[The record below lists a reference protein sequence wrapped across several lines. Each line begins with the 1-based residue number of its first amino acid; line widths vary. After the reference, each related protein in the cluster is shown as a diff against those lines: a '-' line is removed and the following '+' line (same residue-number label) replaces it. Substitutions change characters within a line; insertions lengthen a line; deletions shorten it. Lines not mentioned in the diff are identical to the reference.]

1 MTFDLELIMA
11 RLKELEKNESNK
23 HIVLCMVLAV
33 ALLVSLIPVFIIA
46 SYDCASGDDYN
57 YGAGAHLAYLATGSV
72 FAAIKA
78 AVDTTI
84 KTWNSWQGTW
94 FDCFVFCLHPE
105 VFSDTAYVIVPYI
118 FVAMQIISF
127 LIFAYHFIRTRW
139 KLGKYLWLEV
149 GLVFLIFSFQLVPS
163 QKSAIFWWVGSVHY
177 AMPMCMTLIS
187 IVLADRYLLDH
198 RTIDIVGLTIIAT
211 LMGGATYPAIILTTL
226 SIFLLWLTKA
236 VISKNRDKKD
246 WILLI
251 PFALE
256 MVGFIISVIAP
267 GNAVR
272 SASDIENGA
281 QPSGGVIATIV
292 KSIIFSVQDAFGY
305 FVAEK
310 TFVIIALILI
320 GIMTYYAMSELVNCK
335 SAELTTIKVA
345 FAHPILYAVTLFFLN
360 ASVYAPRLYAGGEV
374 SSGYFNFNFW
384 TFFICSSALTIY
396 LVSYTTLKC
405 SEHNDVASNEQIS
418 QKYSVRKMGVLFG
431 ISLTVI
437 IIASLGRHG
446 VKKYTDYV
454 CLEYYLSGQADDYKE
469 QMELQRMLM
478 TEEGVSDVIVPE
490 VNNEQ
495 GPLMQMPIIEDPDN
509 VDNYMTASF
518 YGKNSCRAIPR
529 QEWIEKFGERYGI
542 E

>member
-1 MTFDLELIMA
+1 MQNVYGKRTFDLELIMTE
-11 RLKELEKNESNK
+11 LKKIEKKESNNQ
-23 HIVLCMVLAV
+23 IVLCIVLAV

-84 KTWNSWQGTW
+84 RTWNSWQGTW
-94 FDCFVFCLHPE
+94 FDCFAFCLHPE

-118 FVAMQIISF
+118 FVATQIISF
-127 LIFAYHFIRTRW
+127 LIFAHHFIKTRW

-149 GLVFLIFSFQLVPS
+149 GIIFLIFSFQLVPS

-198 RTIDIVGLTIIAT
+198 RTRDIVGLTIIAT

-236 VISKNRDKKD
+236 VISKNRDKED
-246 WILLI
+246 LILLI
-251 PFALE
+251 PFLFE
-256 MVGFIISVIAP
+256 MVGFAISALAP

-281 QPSGGVIATIV
+281 QPSGGVLVTIV
-292 KSIIFSVQDAFGY
+292 KSIIFSVQDALGY
-305 FVAEK
+305 FIAEK
-310 TFVIIALILI
+310 TFVIIALLLV
-320 GIMTYYAMSELVNCK
+320 GTLTYVVIANMSDNK
-335 SAELTTIKVA
+335 SIVSTNVSEIFSHPVL
-345 FAHPILYAVTLFFLN
+345 FALALFLLN
-360 ASVYAPRLYAGGEV
+360 ASVYTPRLYVGGEV

-384 TFFICSSALTIY
+384 TFFICSIALTVY
-396 LVSYTTLKC
+396 LVSFIAMKHEKQLNGTMRMIVFVGIVL
-405 SEHNDVASNEQIS
+405 VA
-418 QKYSVRKMGVLFG
+418 M
-431 ISLTVI
+431 
-437 IIASLGRHG
+437 IIAYFGRHG
-446 VKKYTDYV
+446 VKEYTDYV
-454 CLEYYLSGQADDYKE
+454 CLEYYLSGRADDYRE
-469 QMELQRMLM
+469 QMKLQRMLM
-478 TEEGVSDVIVPE
+478 TEDGVCDVIVPE
-490 VNNEQ
+490 VNYEQ
-495 GPLMQMPIIEDPDN
+495 GPLMQMPIVSDSEN
-509 VDNYMTASF
+509 VDNYMTAIF
-518 YGKNSCRAIPR
+518 YGKDSCRSIPR

>member
-1 MTFDLELIMA
+1 MAFDLELIMA
-11 RLKELEKNESNK
+11 RLKELEKNESNN
-23 HIVLCMVLAV
+23 HIVLCIVFVV
-33 ALLVSLIPVFIIA
+33 ALLVSLIPVFIV
-46 SYDCASGDDYN
+46 SGYDCASGDDYN
-57 YGAGAHLAYLATGSV
+57 YGAGAHLAYLATGSI

-84 KTWNSWQGTW
+84 RTWNNWQGTW

-118 FVAMQIISF
+118 FVAMQVISY
-127 LIFAYHFIRTRW
+127 LIFAHHFIKTRW

-177 AMPMCMTLIS
+177 AMPMCMALIG
-187 IVLADRYLLDH
+187 IVLADRYLLIY
-198 RTIDIVGLTIIAT
+198 RTRDIVGLTIIAT
-211 LMGGATYPAIILTTL
+211 LLGGATYPAIILTTL
-226 SIFLLWLTKA
+226 SVFLLWLSKA

-246 WILLI
+246 FLLLI
-251 PFALE
+251 PFVIE
-256 MVGFIISVIAP
+256 MIGFIVSVVAP

-281 QPSGGVIATIV
+281 QPSGGAVATII
-292 KSIIFSVQDAFGY
+292 KSIIFSVEDALGF
-305 FVAEK
+305 FIAEK
-310 TFVIIALILI
+310 IFVIIALILI
-320 GIMTYYAMSELVNCK
+320 GIMTYHTVAGLIKSKELEISNAWRTF
-335 SAELTTIKVA
+335 S
-345 FAHPILYAVTLFFLN
+345 HPVLFAVTLFLLN

-384 TFFICSSALTIY
+384 TFFICMTALTVY
-396 LVSYTTLKC
+396 LVSYITLRYGELYVTMNK
-405 SEHNDVASNEQIS
+405 SISSNK
-418 QKYSVRKMGVLFG
+418 KYVKGL
-431 ISLTVI
+431 VI
-437 IIASLGRHG
+437 ILLACVMLIAYVGRHG
-446 VKKYTDYV
+446 IKSYTDYV

-469 QMELQRMLM
+469 QMKLQRMLM
-478 TEEGVSDVIVPE
+478 TEEGVDDVIVPE

-495 GPLMQMPIIEDPDN
+495 GPLMQMPVIADPDN